1 MMGEDFFSTAGLEAR
16 GESRDRLPPP
26 QPVLLRANE
35 EPAPAFSPN
44 CAGGVEELGFQ
55 AT

>member
-26 QPVLLRANE
+26 LPVLLRAKNQLKHFH
-35 EPAPAFSPN
+35 PTVQVVLRS
-44 CAGGVEELGFQ
+44 
-55 AT
+55 